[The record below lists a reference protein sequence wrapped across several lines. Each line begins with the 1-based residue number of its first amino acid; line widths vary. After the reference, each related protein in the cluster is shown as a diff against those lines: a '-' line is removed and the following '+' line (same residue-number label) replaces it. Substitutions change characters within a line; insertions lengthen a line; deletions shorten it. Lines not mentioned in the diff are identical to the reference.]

1 MARIS
6 YLTPQTAP
14 PALAGL
20 FDDGAPAHI
29 VGLLGHAEANVAP
42 LSAYMV
48 SLLSAQQLD
57 ARLRE
62 LCILYIARLCA
73 CTYEWTQ
80 HEAIARTLGVAD
92 EEIARIRE
100 LDRPEAA
107 FDAPVAEALALC
119 AQMVR
124 THSAEA
130 DTVARLDRALGT
142 RQLMELLLAANAYIG
157 LATVMNACA
166 IDAEPGMSQHAARRL
181 ADGTMGAAVLNAARR
196 DA

>member
-6 YLTPQTAP
+6 YLTPETVP

-20 FDDGAPAHI
+20 FGDGAPVHI

-42 LSAYMV
+42 LSVYMV
-48 SLLSAQQLD
+48 SLLSAQRLD

-73 CTYEWTQ
+73 CPYEWTQ
-80 HEAIARTLGVAD
+80 HEAIAHTLGVAD
-92 EEIARIRE
+92 EEVARIRE
-100 LDRPEAA
+100 LERPETA
-107 FDAPVAEALALC
+107 FDTPVAEALALC

-130 DTVARLDRALGT
+130 DTVTRLEQALGS
-142 RQLMELLLAANAYIG
+142 RQLMELLLAATAYIG

-166 IDAEPGMSQHAARRL
+166 IDPEPGMSQDAAHRL
-181 ADGTMGAAVLNAARR
+181 ADGTMGAAVLKAAQR
-196 DA
+196 AP